1 MKEKFNQYRYII
13 LTLVLIFSLGL
24 TGFYYYNVKIKT
36 RPPERDVQFNF
47 TIDGKNYIM
56 PSVVHS
62 FHFLNSMSFPW
73 QGLIETN
80 STYEYDNETQRALN
94 LGGRSADGTV
104 LVFADEKIKAI
115 EARGIFLK
123 LADSLEIT
131 EQIKDRLFDLDAALI
146 TQAEQTVVDERIIH
160 LEYEIEKALHDKNQD
175 HLAVLMELGAWLEGL
190 HIASKGIIN
199 NYKPMYAE
207 ILRQPHI
214 AEIYLDVMQALIHKA
229 KTEKEK
235 NLLRSISTHLAKA
248 AKISNH
254 SHKESFPLERVKEL
268 YEISIQ
274 IKSIVE
280 SNDHSTKP

>member
-1 MKEKFNQYRYII
+1 MIKFKRNLKETVFQYKYII

-24 TGFYYYNVKIKT
+24 VGFFYYNQKLKV
-36 RPPERDVQFNF
+36 RPPEEDVQFNF

-62 FHFLNSMSFPW
+62 FHFLNSMGFPW
-73 QGLIETN
+73 QGLTESNPTHD
-80 STYEYDNETQRALN
+80 YDNETQRALN

-131 EQIKDRLFDLDAALI
+131 EQIKDRLFDLDTALI
-146 TQAEQTVVDERIIH
+146 VHADQSVLDERIIH
-160 LEYEIEKALHDKNQD
+160 LEYEIEKALHDKKKD

-214 AEIYLDVMQALIHKA
+214 AQIYLDIMEALIHHA

-235 NLLRSISTHLAKA
+235 KLLKSISSHLEQA
-248 AKISNH
+248 AKIANH
-254 SHKESFPLERVKEL
+254 SHKESFP
-268 YEISIQ
+268 
-274 IKSIVE
+274 
-280 SNDHSTKP
+280 